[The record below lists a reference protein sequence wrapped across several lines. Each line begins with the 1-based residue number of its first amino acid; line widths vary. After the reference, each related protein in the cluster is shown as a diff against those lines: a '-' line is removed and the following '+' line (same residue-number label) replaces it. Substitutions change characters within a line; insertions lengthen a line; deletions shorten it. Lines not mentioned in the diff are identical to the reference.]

1 MSDLTEAELV
11 LVLKEAAIAAGLA
24 YTNPESVHIREA
36 LTELVHVS
44 EAAGESYNT
53 TMMDAAIE
61 AARHALQAESG
72 SVGLDVERLARA
84 MHAAEARSELA
95 WEARSFEDTAPDIAA
110 EYDRLRASAS
120 DDSTK

>member
-61 AARHALQAESG
+61 AARHALRAESG
-72 SVGLDVERLARA
+72 SVGLDALRELSE
-84 MHAAEARSELA
+84 AATPVTR
-95 WEARSFEDTAPDIAA
+95 
-110 EYDRLRASAS
+110 
-120 DDSTK
+120 